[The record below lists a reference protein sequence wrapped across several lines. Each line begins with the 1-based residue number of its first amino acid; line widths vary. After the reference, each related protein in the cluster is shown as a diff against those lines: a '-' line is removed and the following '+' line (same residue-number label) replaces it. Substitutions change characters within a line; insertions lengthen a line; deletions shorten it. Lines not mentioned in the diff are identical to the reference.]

1 MAGETKERI
10 LNTALA
16 LFSQRGYLGTSMS
29 DIANELGMTKGAL
42 YKHYNSKQ
50 EILDRITARMG
61 ELDRERAQ
69 AYQMPDAEPDGFAE
83 AYRNTPAE
91 KIRTYSIAQFRHWTE
106 DGFSAR
112 FRKLLTL
119 EQYRD
124 PAFAALYQNYLAS
137 GPVAYMAEIFRTMTD
152 SNESA
157 MQLAL
162 EFYGPIY
169 LLYSIY
175 DGTED
180 KEAVIQQLQT
190 HIDCFIQRMEQSQL
204 LLRRSAGRTGQNH
217 PARHRRQLRPWP
229 VPAGQRAHADRLCGG
244 GADPDRRH
252 RHTHRQIPGAAGGL
266 VLSRLCGR
274 HAEDPDRRNLP
285 APHPLILNYASC
297 ASSHWGSW
305 AMLSNTSSAPARK
318 KTALAFSLAASRSA
332 GGRASYSAWV

>member
-42 YKHYNSKQ
+42 YKHYTSKQ
-50 EILDRITARMG
+50 EILGRITARMG
-61 ELDRERAQ
+61 ELDQERAQ
-69 AYQMPDAEPDGFAE
+69 AYQMPDAGPDGFAE

-91 KIRTYSIAQFRHWTE
+91 KIRTYSVAQFRHWTE
-106 DGFSAR
+106 DRFSAH

-190 HIDCFIQRMEQSQL
+190 HIDRFIRRMEQ
-204 LLRRSAGRTGQNH
+204 T
-217 PARHRRQLRPWP
+217 
-229 VPAGQRAHADRLCGG
+229 QREEGKA
-244 GADPDRRH
+244 
-252 RHTHRQIPGAAGGL
+252 
-266 VLSRLCGR
+266 
-274 HAEDPDRRNLP
+274 
-285 APHPLILNYASC
+285 
-297 ASSHWGSW
+297 
-305 AMLSNTSSAPARK
+305 
-318 KTALAFSLAASRSA
+318 
-332 GGRASYSAWV
+332 

>member
-42 YKHYNSKQ
+42 YKHYTSKQ
-50 EILDRITARMG
+50 EILDRITARMR

-69 AYQMPDAEPDGFAE
+69 AYQMPDGFAE

-91 KIRTYSIAQFRHWTE
+91 KIRTYSVAQFRHWTE

-119 EQYRD
+119 EQYRA
-124 PAFAALYQNYLAS
+124 PAFATLYQNYLAS

-180 KEAVIQQLQT
+180 KEAVIQQLSLI
-190 HIDCFIQRMEQSQL
+190 HI
-204 LLRRSAGRTGQNH
+204 
-217 PARHRRQLRPWP
+217 
-229 VPAGQRAHADRLCGG
+229 
-244 GADPDRRH
+244 
-252 RHTHRQIPGAAGGL
+252 
-266 VLSRLCGR
+266 
-274 HAEDPDRRNLP
+274 
-285 APHPLILNYASC
+285 
-297 ASSHWGSW
+297 
-305 AMLSNTSSAPARK
+305 
-318 KTALAFSLAASRSA
+318 
-332 GGRASYSAWV
+332 

>member
-1 MAGETKERI
+1 
-10 LNTALA
+10 
-16 LFSQRGYLGTSMS
+16 MS

-42 YKHYNSKQ
+42 YKHYTSKQ

-61 ELDRERAQ
+61 ELDQERAK

-83 AYRNTPAE
+83 AYQNTPAE
-91 KIRTYSIAQFRHWTE
+91 KIRTYSVAQFRHWTE
-106 DGFSAR
+106 NGFSAR

-119 EQYRD
+119 EQYRA

-190 HIDCFIQRMEQSQL
+190 HIDRFIRRMEQSQ
-204 LLRRSAGRTGQNH
+204 REEGKA
-217 PARHRRQLRPWP
+217 
-229 VPAGQRAHADRLCGG
+229 
-244 GADPDRRH
+244 
-252 RHTHRQIPGAAGGL
+252 
-266 VLSRLCGR
+266 
-274 HAEDPDRRNLP
+274 
-285 APHPLILNYASC
+285 
-297 ASSHWGSW
+297 
-305 AMLSNTSSAPARK
+305 
-318 KTALAFSLAASRSA
+318 
-332 GGRASYSAWV
+332 

>member
-42 YKHYNSKQ
+42 YKHYTSKQ

-61 ELDRERAQ
+61 ELDQERAQ
-69 AYQMPDAEPDGFAE
+69 AYQMPDGFAE
-83 AYRNTPAE
+83 DYRNTPAE
-91 KIRTYSIAQFRHWTE
+91 KIRTYSVAQFRHWTE

-119 EQYRD
+119 EQYRA
-124 PAFAALYQNYLAS
+124 PAFATLYQNYLAS

-190 HIDCFIQRMEQSQL
+190 HIDCFIRRMEQ
-204 LLRRSAGRTGQNH
+204 T
-217 PARHRRQLRPWP
+217 
-229 VPAGQRAHADRLCGG
+229 QREEGKA
-244 GADPDRRH
+244 
-252 RHTHRQIPGAAGGL
+252 
-266 VLSRLCGR
+266 
-274 HAEDPDRRNLP
+274 
-285 APHPLILNYASC
+285 
-297 ASSHWGSW
+297 
-305 AMLSNTSSAPARK
+305 
-318 KTALAFSLAASRSA
+318 
-332 GGRASYSAWV
+332 

>member
-10 LNTALA
+10 LNAALA

-42 YKHYNSKQ
+42 YKHYTSKQ
-50 EILDRITARMG
+50 EILDRITARMR

-83 AYRNTPAE
+83 AYRNTPTE
-91 KIRTYSIAQFRHWTE
+91 KIRTYSVAQFRHWTE

-124 PAFAALYQNYLAS
+124 PAFATLYQNYLAS
-137 GPVAYMAEIFRTMTD
+137 GPVAYMAEIFHTMTD

-190 HIDCFIQRMEQSQL
+190 HIDCFIRRMEQ
-204 LLRRSAGRTGQNH
+204 A
-217 PARHRRQLRPWP
+217 
-229 VPAGQRAHADRLCGG
+229 QREEGKA
-244 GADPDRRH
+244 
-252 RHTHRQIPGAAGGL
+252 
-266 VLSRLCGR
+266 
-274 HAEDPDRRNLP
+274 
-285 APHPLILNYASC
+285 
-297 ASSHWGSW
+297 
-305 AMLSNTSSAPARK
+305 
-318 KTALAFSLAASRSA
+318 
-332 GGRASYSAWV
+332 

>member
-42 YKHYNSKQ
+42 YKHYTSKQ

-61 ELDRERAQ
+61 ELDQERAQ

-91 KIRTYSIAQFRHWTE
+91 KIRTYSVAQFRHWTE

-124 PAFAALYQNYLAS
+124 PAFATLYQNYLA
-137 GPVAYMAEIFRTMTD
+137 
-152 SNESA
+152 NESA

-190 HIDCFIQRMEQSQL
+190 HIDCFIRRMEQ
-204 LLRRSAGRTGQNH
+204 T
-217 PARHRRQLRPWP
+217 
-229 VPAGQRAHADRLCGG
+229 QREEGKA
-244 GADPDRRH
+244 
-252 RHTHRQIPGAAGGL
+252 
-266 VLSRLCGR
+266 
-274 HAEDPDRRNLP
+274 
-285 APHPLILNYASC
+285 
-297 ASSHWGSW
+297 
-305 AMLSNTSSAPARK
+305 
-318 KTALAFSLAASRSA
+318 
-332 GGRASYSAWV
+332 

>member
-42 YKHYNSKQ
+42 YKHYTSKQ
-50 EILDRITARMG
+50 EILDRITARMR

-69 AYQMPDAEPDGFAE
+69 AYQMPDGFAE

-91 KIRTYSIAQFRHWTE
+91 KIRTYSVAQFRHWTE
-106 DGFSAR
+106 DGFSAC

-124 PAFAALYQNYLAS
+124 PAFATLYQNYLAS

-190 HIDCFIQRMEQSQL
+190 HIDRFIRRMEQI
-204 LLRRSAGRTGQNH
+204 
-217 PARHRRQLRPWP
+217 
-229 VPAGQRAHADRLCGG
+229 QREEGKA
-244 GADPDRRH
+244 
-252 RHTHRQIPGAAGGL
+252 
-266 VLSRLCGR
+266 
-274 HAEDPDRRNLP
+274 
-285 APHPLILNYASC
+285 
-297 ASSHWGSW
+297 
-305 AMLSNTSSAPARK
+305 
-318 KTALAFSLAASRSA
+318 
-332 GGRASYSAWV
+332 

>member
-1 MAGETKERI
+1 MAGETQERI

-42 YKHYNSKQ
+42 YKHYTSKQ
-50 EILDRITARMG
+50 EILDRVTARMR

-69 AYQMPDAEPDGFAE
+69 AYQMPDTEPDGFAE

-91 KIRTYSIAQFRHWTE
+91 KIRTYSVAQFRHWTE

-124 PAFAALYQNYLAS
+124 PAFATLYQNYLAS
-137 GPVAYMAEIFRTMTD
+137 GPVAYMAEIFCTMTD

-190 HIDCFIQRMEQSQL
+190 HIDCFIRRMEQ
-204 LLRRSAGRTGQNH
+204 T
-217 PARHRRQLRPWP
+217 
-229 VPAGQRAHADRLCGG
+229 QREEGKA
-244 GADPDRRH
+244 
-252 RHTHRQIPGAAGGL
+252 
-266 VLSRLCGR
+266 
-274 HAEDPDRRNLP
+274 
-285 APHPLILNYASC
+285 
-297 ASSHWGSW
+297 
-305 AMLSNTSSAPARK
+305 
-318 KTALAFSLAASRSA
+318 
-332 GGRASYSAWV
+332 

>member
-42 YKHYNSKQ
+42 YKHYTSKQ

-61 ELDRERAQ
+61 ELDQERAQ

-91 KIRTYSIAQFRHWTE
+91 KIRTYSVAQFRHWTE

-119 EQYRD
+119 EQYRA
-124 PAFAALYQNYLAS
+124 PAFATLYQNYLAS
-137 GPVAYMAEIFRTMTD
+137 GPVSYMAEIFHTMTD

-190 HIDCFIQRMEQSQL
+190 HIDCFIRRMEQSQ
-204 LLRRSAGRTGQNH
+204 REEGKA
-217 PARHRRQLRPWP
+217 
-229 VPAGQRAHADRLCGG
+229 
-244 GADPDRRH
+244 
-252 RHTHRQIPGAAGGL
+252 
-266 VLSRLCGR
+266 
-274 HAEDPDRRNLP
+274 
-285 APHPLILNYASC
+285 
-297 ASSHWGSW
+297 
-305 AMLSNTSSAPARK
+305 
-318 KTALAFSLAASRSA
+318 
-332 GGRASYSAWV
+332 

>member
-29 DIANELGMTKGAL
+29 DIANKLGMTKGAL
-42 YKHYNSKQ
+42 YKHYTSKQ
-50 EILDRITARMG
+50 EILDRITARMR

-69 AYQMPDAEPDGFAE
+69 AYQMPDGFAE

-91 KIRTYSIAQFRHWTE
+91 KIRTYSVAQFRHWTE

-124 PAFAALYQNYLAS
+124 PAFATLYQNYLAS

-190 HIDCFIQRMEQSQL
+190 HIDCFIRRMEQ
-204 LLRRSAGRTGQNH
+204 T
-217 PARHRRQLRPWP
+217 
-229 VPAGQRAHADRLCGG
+229 QREEGKA
-244 GADPDRRH
+244 
-252 RHTHRQIPGAAGGL
+252 
-266 VLSRLCGR
+266 
-274 HAEDPDRRNLP
+274 
-285 APHPLILNYASC
+285 
-297 ASSHWGSW
+297 
-305 AMLSNTSSAPARK
+305 
-318 KTALAFSLAASRSA
+318 
-332 GGRASYSAWV
+332 

>member
-42 YKHYNSKQ
+42 YKHYTSKQ

-61 ELDRERAQ
+61 KLDQERAQ

-91 KIRTYSIAQFRHWTE
+91 KIRTYSVAQFRHWTE

-124 PAFAALYQNYLAS
+124 PAFATLYQNYLAS
-137 GPVAYMAEIFRTMTD
+137 GPVAYMAETFRTMTD

-180 KEAVIQQLQT
+180 REAVIQQLQT
-190 HIDCFIQRMEQSQL
+190 HIDCFIRRMEQTQ
-204 LLRRSAGRTGQNH
+204 
-217 PARHRRQLRPWP
+217 RQEGN
-229 VPAGQRAHADRLCGG
+229 A
-244 GADPDRRH
+244 
-252 RHTHRQIPGAAGGL
+252 
-266 VLSRLCGR
+266 
-274 HAEDPDRRNLP
+274 
-285 APHPLILNYASC
+285 
-297 ASSHWGSW
+297 
-305 AMLSNTSSAPARK
+305 
-318 KTALAFSLAASRSA
+318 
-332 GGRASYSAWV
+332 

>member
-42 YKHYNSKQ
+42 YKHYTSKQ

-61 ELDRERAQ
+61 ELDQERAQ

-91 KIRTYSIAQFRHWTE
+91 KIRTYSVA
-106 DGFSAR
+106 
-112 FRKLLTL
+112 L

-124 PAFAALYQNYLAS
+124 PAFATLYQNYLAS

-190 HIDCFIQRMEQSQL
+190 HIDCFIRRMEQ
-204 LLRRSAGRTGQNH
+204 T
-217 PARHRRQLRPWP
+217 
-229 VPAGQRAHADRLCGG
+229 QREEGKA
-244 GADPDRRH
+244 
-252 RHTHRQIPGAAGGL
+252 
-266 VLSRLCGR
+266 
-274 HAEDPDRRNLP
+274 
-285 APHPLILNYASC
+285 
-297 ASSHWGSW
+297 
-305 AMLSNTSSAPARK
+305 
-318 KTALAFSLAASRSA
+318 
-332 GGRASYSAWV
+332 

>member
-10 LNTALA
+10 LNAALA

-42 YKHYNSKQ
+42 YKHYTSKQ

-61 ELDRERAQ
+61 ELDQERAQ
-69 AYQMPDAEPDGFAE
+69 AYQMPDAE
-83 AYRNTPAE
+83 AYQNTPAE
-91 KIRTYSIAQFRHWTE
+91 KIRTYSVAQFRHWTE

-190 HIDCFIQRMEQSQL
+190 HIDCFIRRMEQ
-204 LLRRSAGRTGQNH
+204 T
-217 PARHRRQLRPWP
+217 
-229 VPAGQRAHADRLCGG
+229 QREEGKA
-244 GADPDRRH
+244 
-252 RHTHRQIPGAAGGL
+252 
-266 VLSRLCGR
+266 
-274 HAEDPDRRNLP
+274 
-285 APHPLILNYASC
+285 
-297 ASSHWGSW
+297 
-305 AMLSNTSSAPARK
+305 
-318 KTALAFSLAASRSA
+318 
-332 GGRASYSAWV
+332 

>member
-42 YKHYNSKQ
+42 YKHYTSKQ

-61 ELDRERAQ
+61 ELDQERAQ

-91 KIRTYSIAQFRHWTE
+91 KIRTYSVAQFRHWTE

-124 PAFAALYQNYLAS
+124 PAFATLYQNYLAS
-137 GPVAYMAEIFRTMTD
+137 GLVAYMAEIFRTMTE

-190 HIDCFIQRMEQSQL
+190 HIDCFIRRMEQ
-204 LLRRSAGRTGQNH
+204 T
-217 PARHRRQLRPWP
+217 
-229 VPAGQRAHADRLCGG
+229 QREEGKA
-244 GADPDRRH
+244 
-252 RHTHRQIPGAAGGL
+252 
-266 VLSRLCGR
+266 
-274 HAEDPDRRNLP
+274 
-285 APHPLILNYASC
+285 
-297 ASSHWGSW
+297 
-305 AMLSNTSSAPARK
+305 
-318 KTALAFSLAASRSA
+318 
-332 GGRASYSAWV
+332 

>member
-42 YKHYNSKQ
+42 YKHYTSKQ

-61 ELDRERAQ
+61 ELDQERAQ
-69 AYQMPDAEPDGFAE
+69 AYQMPDGFAE
-83 AYRNTPAE
+83 DYRNTPAE
-91 KIRTYSIAQFRHWTE
+91 KIRTYSVAQFRHWTE

-124 PAFAALYQNYLAS
+124 PAFATLYQNYLAS

-180 KEAVIQQLQT
+180 KAAVIQQLQT
-190 HIDCFIQRMEQSQL
+190 HIDCFIRRMEQSQ
-204 LLRRSAGRTGQNH
+204 
-217 PARHRRQLRPWP
+217 
-229 VPAGQRAHADRLCGG
+229 RAEGKA
-244 GADPDRRH
+244 
-252 RHTHRQIPGAAGGL
+252 
-266 VLSRLCGR
+266 
-274 HAEDPDRRNLP
+274 
-285 APHPLILNYASC
+285 
-297 ASSHWGSW
+297 
-305 AMLSNTSSAPARK
+305 
-318 KTALAFSLAASRSA
+318 
-332 GGRASYSAWV
+332 

>member
-42 YKHYNSKQ
+42 YKHYTSKQ
-50 EILDRITARMG
+50 EILDRITARMR

-69 AYQMPDAEPDGFAE
+69 AYQMPDGFAE

-91 KIRTYSIAQFRHWTE
+91 KIRTYSVAQFRHWTE

-119 EQYRD
+119 EPYRD
-124 PAFAALYQNYLAS
+124 PAFATLYQNYLAS

-190 HIDCFIQRMEQSQL
+190 HIDCFIRRMEQ
-204 LLRRSAGRTGQNH
+204 T
-217 PARHRRQLRPWP
+217 
-229 VPAGQRAHADRLCGG
+229 QREEGKA
-244 GADPDRRH
+244 
-252 RHTHRQIPGAAGGL
+252 
-266 VLSRLCGR
+266 
-274 HAEDPDRRNLP
+274 
-285 APHPLILNYASC
+285 
-297 ASSHWGSW
+297 
-305 AMLSNTSSAPARK
+305 
-318 KTALAFSLAASRSA
+318 
-332 GGRASYSAWV
+332 

>member
-42 YKHYNSKQ
+42 YKHYTSKQ
-50 EILDRITARMG
+50 EILDRITARMR
-61 ELDRERAQ
+61 ELDQERAQ
-69 AYQMPDAEPDGFAE
+69 

-91 KIRTYSIAQFRHWTE
+91 KIRTYSVAQFRHWTE

-124 PAFAALYQNYLAS
+124 PAFATLYQNYLAS

-190 HIDCFIQRMEQSQL
+190 HIDRFIRRMEQSQ
-204 LLRRSAGRTGQNH
+204 REEGKA
-217 PARHRRQLRPWP
+217 
-229 VPAGQRAHADRLCGG
+229 
-244 GADPDRRH
+244 
-252 RHTHRQIPGAAGGL
+252 
-266 VLSRLCGR
+266 
-274 HAEDPDRRNLP
+274 
-285 APHPLILNYASC
+285 
-297 ASSHWGSW
+297 
-305 AMLSNTSSAPARK
+305 
-318 KTALAFSLAASRSA
+318 
-332 GGRASYSAWV
+332 